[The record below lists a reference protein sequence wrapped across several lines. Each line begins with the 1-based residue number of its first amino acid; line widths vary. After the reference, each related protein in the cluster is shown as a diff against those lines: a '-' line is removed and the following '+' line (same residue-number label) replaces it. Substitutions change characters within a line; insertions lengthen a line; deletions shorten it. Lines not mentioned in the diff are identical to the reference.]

1 MASLTSLPYEALK
14 EVFNHINQHQALAL
28 APLHS
33 KFYFIAKSKLYR
45 NIYVYYPQPLRK
57 ELINPNGLKVKFHYP
72 KNINNRKSNMCT
84 IISFD
89 TFERY
94 FEKMDATQVI
104 DRLEVD
110 GHDMRVIKSA
120 LKHFMAIKSLE
131 IIRSRHRALVRE
143 DVSDNILE
151 WLETYHRDTVFVS
164 PLNENCLDHTKL
176 DNPKVLKLSLGGGFK
191 SLEVLNQFDSLIEL
205 TLYIYINHKY
215 RSLLFT
221 FKLHVLRIHSY
232 YTWHTTLKYPLSKV
246 FDTACLRELSIH
258 GDFCPIMLFTNRR
271 LEEEYPK
278 LVVLCLRFAGDTY
291 APSGIESLKYFSHDK
306 LRALVISTRT
316 SLEHEARAICELYP
330 QYPNSSINWW
340 CETSAFL
347 DNAFISHNM
356 SLFSPNLPY
365 GVVGYHFPHVSLEN
379 APEFKY
385 IGNRGVPNEVRT
397 GLKRWYTRA
406 ELYALYDLWCLTW
419 EEEFDIPPLDS

>member
-110 GHDMRVIKSA
+110 GHDMYVIKSV
-120 LKHFMAIKSLE
+120 LKHFTAIKSLE
-131 IIRSRHRALVRE
+131 IIRSRHRDLVRE

-164 PLNENCLDHTKL
+164 PLNDDCLDHTKL
-176 DNPKVLKLSLGGGFK
+176 DNPKVLKLSLGG
-191 SLEVLNQFDSLIEL
+191 
-205 TLYIYINHKY
+205 
-215 RSLLFT
+215 
-221 FKLHVLRIHSY
+221 
-232 YTWHTTLKYPLSKV
+232 
-246 FDTACLRELSIH
+246 
-258 GDFCPIMLFTNRR
+258 
-271 LEEEYPK
+271 
-278 LVVLCLRFAGDTY
+278 
-291 APSGIESLKYFSHDK
+291 
-306 LRALVISTRT
+306 
-316 SLEHEARAICELYP
+316 
-330 QYPNSSINWW
+330 
-340 CETSAFL
+340 
-347 DNAFISHNM
+347 
-356 SLFSPNLPY
+356 
-365 GVVGYHFPHVSLEN
+365 
-379 APEFKY
+379 
-385 IGNRGVPNEVRT
+385 
-397 GLKRWYTRA
+397 
-406 ELYALYDLWCLTW
+406 
-419 EEEFDIPPLDS
+419 